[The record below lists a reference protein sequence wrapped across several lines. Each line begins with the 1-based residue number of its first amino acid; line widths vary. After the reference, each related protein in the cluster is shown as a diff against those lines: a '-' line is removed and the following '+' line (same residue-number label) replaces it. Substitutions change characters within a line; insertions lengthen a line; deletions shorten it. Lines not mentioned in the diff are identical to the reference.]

1 MGDKKEQGQSS
12 EGAPNPWI
20 YDVAKRHPE
29 ELQPGYN
36 QSAERFYYE
45 QPPLMLPSQRSPLP
59 GRWRRRRLL
68 LWIAVFVLCL
78 LIAASILILSLI
90 MR

>member
-1 MGDKKEQGQSS
+1 MGDKKEQEQSS

-29 ELQPGYN
+29 ELPPGYN
-36 QSAERFYYE
+36 QSAERFYE
-45 QPPLMLPSQRSPLP
+45 QQLLMLPSQRSPLP
-59 GRWRRRRLL
+59 GRWKRRRLL

-78 LIAASILILSLI
+78 LIAAGILILSLI
-90 MR
+90 VR